1 MDAPVKTALV
11 VDDDRQILWSLEK
24 RLSQIGLV
32 VLTAAN
38 GGDALE
44 LAKAGKMDVI
54 LLDVRLPGK
63 LDGLGLAV
71 ALRDDPGHAHVP
83 IIFVTG
89 MADGHFKAHCQEVGG
104 NYFVCKPYDPDLLV
118 RLIQSVLA
126 QDELAEIRR
135 ISAAKRRQPMR

>member
-11 VDDDRQILWSLEK
+11 VDDDRQVLWSLEK

-38 GGDALE
+38 GRDALE
-44 LAKAGKMDVI
+44 FARAGTMDVI
-54 LLDVRLPGK
+54 LLDVRLPGEP
-63 LDGLGLAV
+63 DGLGLAA
-71 ALRDDPGHAHVP
+71 ALRDEPGHAHVP

-89 MADGHFKAHCQEVGG
+89 TADCHFKARCQEVGG

-118 RLIQSVLA
+118 RLVQSVLA

-135 ISAAKRRQPMR
+135 ISAAKRRQPVP